1 MSKLEARNMFRND
14 FSQQSR
20 PCLLEALF
28 YYIIGQ
34 LDELWTVAAQWQE
47 DSAL

>member
-1 MSKLEARNMFRND
+1 MSKLEARNMIRND

-20 PCLLEALF
+20 PCLLEAL

-34 LDELWTVAAQWQE
+34 LDKLWTVAVHWQE
-47 DSAL
+47 NSAL